1 MVKNERRKNER
12 RDYVAPTAVL
22 LAAGSLEGETLNASD
37 HGLLVRAS
45 GTISVIVKVKGEEYR
60 GRLIRAEPM
69 VDGGTYYALDLDD
82 PFEG

>member
-22 LAAGSLEGETLNASD
+22 LAAGSLEGETLNASEP
-37 HGLLVRAS
+37 GLLVRAS

>member
-22 LAAGSLEGETLNASD
+22 LAAGSLEGETLNASE

-82 PFEG
+82 PFED